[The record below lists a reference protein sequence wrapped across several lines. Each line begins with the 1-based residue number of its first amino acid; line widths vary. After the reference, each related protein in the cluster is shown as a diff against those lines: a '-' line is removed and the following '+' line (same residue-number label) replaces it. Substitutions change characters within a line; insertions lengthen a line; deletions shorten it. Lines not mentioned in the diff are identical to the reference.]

1 MNPIFRYT
9 DLDNKNK
16 EANIMKL
23 PLKQPSQIALF
34 VSLALGLS
42 ACNDTAQVPPPAAE
56 QAQQIDSAAAIE
68 FINKAEADLASLNVE
83 ANRAEW
89 IYSNFITDDTAAL
102 SAAMGE
108 KVTSTSVRYA
118 TEAAKYA
125 HVELDAVNARK
136 LNSLRSSLVLP
147 APLDPAKN
155 AELASIAS
163 ELNGMYGKGKYC
175 FADGRCLTQPELS
188 NLMAESKD
196 PAVLLEAWQG
206 WREIAKPM
214 RPLFEREV
222 ELANEGAKDLG
233 YADLSELWRSQYDMK
248 PGEFSAE
255 LDRLWTQIK
264 PLYDALHCYVR
275 GELNE
280 QYGDEVAPNTG
291 PIPAHLLGN
300 MWAQQWGTIYNTVA
314 PEDADPGYNVTELL
328 AKNGYDEIKMV
339 KQAEGFFTSLGFDAL
354 PDTFWSRSLFVQ
366 PQDRDVVCHAS
377 AWDLDNLDDIRI
389 KMCIQKNAEDFTV
402 IHHELGHNFYQ
413 RAYKNQPFIFKNSA
427 NDGFHEAIG
436 DTIALSITPKYL
448 QQIGLLDTVPDAS
461 KDIGLL
467 LKQALDKIAF
477 MPFGLMIDQWRWQV
491 FNGTIKPDQ
500 YNQAWWDLREK
511 YQGVKA
517 PIARSEADFDPGAKY
532 HVPGN
537 VPYTRYFLAHVLQFQ
552 FHKALC
558 DIAGDTGPVHR
569 CSIYGNKAAGA
580 KLNEM
585 LEMGAS
591 QPWPE
596 ALNVVTG
603 TKQMDAK
610 AVLDYFA
617 PLKVWL
623 DEKNTEANRQC
634 GW

>member
-1 MNPIFRYT
+1 MTPH
-9 DLDNKNK
+9 K
-16 EANIMKL
+16 
-23 PLKQPSQIALF
+23 
-34 VSLALGLS
+34 
-42 ACNDTAQVPPPAAE
+42 CPPPAAE

-248 PGEFSAE
+248 PDEFSAE

-491 FNGTIKPDQ
+491 FNGTIKPEQ

>member
-1 MNPIFRYT
+1 MN
-9 DLDNKNK
+9 
-16 EANIMKL
+16 L
-23 PLKQPSQIALF
+23 PLKRPSKTALLVALVLGTAACSESDNVSQSNAAPANGVSQQTNTIDASSAIA
-34 VSLALGLS
+34 
-42 ACNDTAQVPPPAAE
+42 
-56 QAQQIDSAAAIE
+56 
-68 FINKAEADLASLNVE
+68 FINQAEADLAQLSIE

-89 IYSNFITDDTAAL
+89 IYSNFITEDTAAL

-108 KVTSTSVRYA
+108 KVISTSVRFA

-125 HVELDAVNARK
+125 NVELDPINARK

-147 APLDPAKN
+147 APLDPLKN
-155 AELASIAS
+155 AELAKISS
-163 ELNGMYGKGKYC
+163 ELNGLYGKGKYC
-175 FADGRCLTQPELS
+175 FADGKCLTQPELS
-188 NLMAESKD
+188 NLMAESND

-206 WREIAKPM
+206 WRDIAKPM

-222 ELANEGAKDLG
+222 ELANEGARDLG
-233 YADLSELWRSQYDMK
+233 YQDLSELWRSQYDMK
-248 PGEFSAE
+248 PEDFSAE
-255 LDRLWTQIK
+255 LDRLWGQIK
-264 PLYDALHCYVR
+264 PLYDSLHCYVR

-280 QYGDEVAPNTG
+280 KYGDEVAPKTG

-300 MWAQQWGTIYNTVA
+300 MWAQQWGTIYNSVA
-314 PEDADPGYNVTELL
+314 PGNADPGYNVTALL
-328 AKNGYDEIKMV
+328 AENNYDEVKMV
-339 KQAEGFFTSLGFDAL
+339 KQAEGFFTSLGFDKL
-354 PDTFWSRSLFVQ
+354 PDSFWSRSMFVQ

-389 KMCIQKNAEDFTV
+389 KMCIQKTSEDFTV

-413 RAYKNQPFIFKNSA
+413 RAYKEQPFIFKNSA

-448 QQIGLLDTVPDAS
+448 QQIGLLDTVPDAD

-491 FNGTIKPDQ
+491 FNGTIKPEQ
-500 YNQAWWDLREK
+500 YNQAWWQLREK

-517 PIARSEADFDPGAKY
+517 PIARTEMDFDPGAKY

-537 VPYTRYFLAHVLQFQ
+537 VPYTRYFLAQVLQFQ

-569 CSIYGNKAAGA
+569 FSIYGNKEAGA

-617 PLKVWL
+617 PLQVWL
-623 DEKNTEANRQC
+623 DEQNTQASRQC

>member
-1 MNPIFRYT
+1 MN
-9 DLDNKNK
+9 
-16 EANIMKL
+16 L
-23 PLKQPSQIALF
+23 PLKRPSKTALLVALVLGTAACSESDNVSQSNAAPANGVSQQTNTIDASSAIA
-34 VSLALGLS
+34 
-42 ACNDTAQVPPPAAE
+42 
-56 QAQQIDSAAAIE
+56 
-68 FINKAEADLASLNVE
+68 FINQAEADLAQLSIE

-89 IYSNFITDDTAAL
+89 IYSNFITEDTAAL

-108 KVTSTSVRYA
+108 KVISTSVRYA

-125 HVELDAVNARK
+125 NVELDPINARK

-147 APLDPAKN
+147 APLDPLKN
-155 AELASIAS
+155 AELAKISC
-163 ELNGMYGKGKYC
+163 ELNGLYGKGKYC
-175 FADGRCLTQPELS
+175 FADGKCLTQPELS
-188 NLMAESKD
+188 NLMAESND

-206 WREIAKPM
+206 WRDIAKPM

-222 ELANEGAKDLG
+222 ELANEGARDLG
-233 YADLSELWRSQYDMK
+233 YQDLSELWRSQYDMK
-248 PGEFSAE
+248 PEDFSAE
-255 LDRLWTQIK
+255 LDRLWGQIK
-264 PLYDALHCYVR
+264 PLYDSLHCYVR

-280 QYGDEVAPNTG
+280 KYGDEVAPKTG

-300 MWAQQWGTIYNTVA
+300 MWAQQWGTIYNSVA
-314 PEDADPGYNVTELL
+314 PDNADPGYNVTALL
-328 AKNGYDEIKMV
+328 AENNYDEVKMV
-339 KQAEGFFTSLGFDAL
+339 KQAEGFFTSLGFDKL
-354 PDTFWSRSLFVQ
+354 PDSFWSRSMFVQ

-389 KMCIQKNAEDFTV
+389 KMCIQKTSEDFTV

-413 RAYKNQPFIFKNSA
+413 RAYKEQPFIFKNSA

-448 QQIGLLDTVPDAS
+448 QQIGLLDTVPDAD

-491 FNGTIKPDQ
+491 FNGTIKPEQ
-500 YNQAWWDLREK
+500 YNQAWWELREK

-517 PIARSEADFDPGAKY
+517 PIARTEMDFDPGAKY

-569 CSIYGNKAAGA
+569 CSIYGNKEAGA

-617 PLKVWL
+617 PLQVWL
-623 DEKNTEANRQC
+623 DEQNTQASRQC

>member
-1 MNPIFRYT
+1 MN
-9 DLDNKNK
+9 
-16 EANIMKL
+16 L
-23 PLKQPSQIALF
+23 PLKRPSQIALI
-34 VSLALGLS
+34 VSIALGLC
-42 ACNDTAQVPPPAAE
+42 ACNDTTVTTEAADE
-56 QAQQIDSAAAIE
+56 KTDIAAAIN
-68 FINKAEADLASLNVE
+68 FVNRAEADLASLSIE

-125 HVELDAVNARK
+125 NVDLEPVNARK
-136 LNSLRSSLVLP
+136 LNSLRSSIVLP
-147 APLDPAKN
+147 APLDAAKN
-155 AELASIAS
+155 AELASIVS
-163 ELNGMYGKGKYC
+163 QLNGLYGKGKYC

-188 NLMAESKD
+188 NIMAESKD
-196 PAVLLEAWQG
+196 PALLLEAWKG

-222 ELANEGAKDLG
+222 ELANQGASDLG
-233 YADLSELWRSQYDMK
+233 YTDLSELWRSQYDME
-248 PGEFSAE
+248 PEAFSAE
-255 LDRLWTQIK
+255 LDRLWAQIK
-264 PLYDALHCYVR
+264 PLYDSLHCYVR
-275 GELNE
+275 GELNQ
-280 QYGDEVAPNTG
+280 QYGDDVAPKTG

-300 MWAQQWGTIYNTVA
+300 MWAQQWGTIYNSVA
-314 PEDADPGYNVTELL
+314 PKDADPGYNVTELL
-328 AKNGYDEIKMV
+328 AQNGYDEIKMV
-339 KQAEGFFTSLGFDAL
+339 KQAEGFFTSLGFGAL
-354 PDTFWSRSLFVQ
+354 PETFWTRSMFVQ

-389 KMCIQKNAEDFTV
+389 KMCIQKNAEDFSV

-448 QQIGLLDTVPDAS
+448 QKIGLLETVPDAS

-491 FNGTIKPDQ
+491 FNGTIKPEQ
-500 YNQAWWDLREK
+500 YNQAWWELREK

-517 PIARSEADFDPGAKY
+517 PIERTEADFDPGAKY

-580 KLNEM
+580 KLNQM

-591 QPWPE
+591 KPWPE

-603 TKQMDAK
+603 SDKMDAK

-617 PLKVWL
+617 PLQVWL
-623 DEKNTEANRQC
+623 DEQNTQANRQC

>member
-1 MNPIFRYT
+1 MN
-9 DLDNKNK
+9 
-16 EANIMKL
+16 L
-23 PLKQPSQIALF
+23 PLKRPSQIALI

-42 ACNDTAQVPPPAAE
+42 ACSDTAATTQVASE
-56 QAQQIDSAAAIE
+56 KIDTAAAID
-68 FINKAEADLASLNVE
+68 FVNRAEADLANLSIE

-125 HVELDAVNARK
+125 HVELDAINARK

-163 ELNGMYGKGKYC
+163 ELNGLYGKGKYC

-188 NLMAESKD
+188 NIMAESKD

-206 WREIAKPM
+206 WREISKPM

-222 ELANEGAKDLG
+222 ELANQGAQDLG
-233 YADLSELWRSQYDMK
+233 YADLSELWRSQYDME
-248 PGEFSAE
+248 PEAFSAE
-255 LDRLWTQIK
+255 LDRLWAQIK
-264 PLYDALHCYVR
+264 PLYDSLHCYVR
-275 GELNE
+275 GELNQ
-280 QYGDEVAPNTG
+280 QYGDDVAPKTG

-300 MWAQQWGTIYNTVA
+300 MWAQQWGTIYNSVA
-314 PEDADPGYNVTELL
+314 PKDADPGYNVTELL

-339 KQAEGFFTSLGFDAL
+339 KQAEGFFTSLGFGEL
-354 PDTFWSRSLFVQ
+354 PESFWTRSMFVQ

-448 QQIGLLDTVPDAS
+448 QKIGLLETVPDAS

-517 PIARSEADFDPGAKY
+517 PIERTESDFDPGAKY

-569 CSIYGNKAAGA
+569 CSIYGNKEAGA

-591 QPWPE
+591 KPWPE
-596 ALNVVTG
+596 ALSVVTG
-603 TKQMDAK
+603 SDKMDAK

-617 PLKVWL
+617 PLQVWL
-623 DEKNTEANRQC
+623 DEQNTQANRQC

>member
-1 MNPIFRYT
+1 MDTNNMNQ
-9 DLDNKNK
+9 
-16 EANIMKL
+16 
-23 PLKQPSQIALF
+23 PLKRPSQIALF

-42 ACNDTAQVPPPAAE
+42 ACNGPQETTNAAAE
-56 QAQQIDSAAAIE
+56 KIDPSAAID
-68 FINKAEADLASLNVE
+68 FINKAEADLANISIE

-89 IYSNFITDDTAAL
+89 IYANFITDDTAAL
-102 SAAMGE
+102 SAAIGE

-125 HVELDAVNARK
+125 NVDLDPLNARK
-136 LNSLRSSLVLP
+136 LNILRSSLVLP
-147 APLDPAKN
+147 APLDPVKN
-155 AELASIAS
+155 AELASIVS
-163 ELNGMYGKGKYC
+163 ELNGLYGKGKYC

-188 NLMAESKD
+188 NIMAESKD
-196 PAVLLEAWQG
+196 PELLLEAWQG

-222 ELANEGAKDLG
+222 ELANQGAQDLG
-233 YADLSELWRSQYDMK
+233 FSDLSELWRSQYDME
-248 PGEFSAE
+248 PEAFSAE
-255 LDRLWTQIK
+255 LDRLWAQIK
-264 PLYDALHCYVR
+264 PLYDSLHCYVR

-280 QYGDEVAPNTG
+280 QYGDEVAPKTG

-300 MWAQQWGTIYNTVA
+300 MWAQQWGTIYNSVA
-314 PEDADPGYNVTELL
+314 PKDADPGYNVTELL
-328 AKNGYDEIKMV
+328 AQNGYDETKMV
-339 KQAEGFFTSLGFDAL
+339 KQAEGFFTSLGFGAL
-354 PDTFWSRSLFVQ
+354 PETFWTRSMFVQ

-377 AWDLDNLDDIRI
+377 AWDLDNLDDLRI

-448 QQIGLLDTVPDAS
+448 QKIGLLETVPDAS

-491 FNGTIKPDQ
+491 FNGTIKPEQ

-558 DIAGDTGPVHR
+558 NIAGDTGPVHR
-569 CSIYGNKAAGA
+569 CSIYGNKEAGA

-591 QPWPE
+591 KPWPE
-596 ALNVVTG
+596 ALSVVTG
-603 TKQMDAK
+603 SDKMDAK

-617 PLKVWL
+617 PLQGWL
-623 DEKNTEANRQC
+623 DEQNAQANRQC

>member
-1 MNPIFRYT
+1 MNF
-9 DLDNKNK
+9 
-16 EANIMKL
+16 
-23 PLKQPSQIALF
+23 PLKQPSQIALI

-42 ACNDTAQVPPPAAE
+42 ACNDTQATVSTSAAKVE
-56 QAQQIDSAAAIE
+56 KIDSAAAIE
-68 FINKAEADLASLNVE
+68 FINQAEADLANLNIE

-155 AELASIAS
+155 AELASIVS
-163 ELNGMYGKGKYC
+163 ELNGLYGKGKYC

-233 YADLSELWRSQYDMK
+233 YADLSELWRSQYDME
-248 PGEFSAE
+248 PDAFSAE
-255 LDRLWTQIK
+255 LDRLWVQIK
-264 PLYDALHCYVR
+264 PLYDSLHCYVR

-280 QYGDEVAPNTG
+280 QYGDEVAPKTG

-300 MWAQQWGTIYNTVA
+300 MWAQQWGTIYNSVA

-328 AKNGYDEIKMV
+328 AQNGYDEIKMV
-339 KQAEGFFTSLGFDAL
+339 KQAEGFFTSLGFGAL
-354 PDTFWSRSLFVQ
+354 PDSFWTRSMFVQ

-448 QQIGLLDTVPDAS
+448 QKIGLLDSVPDAS

-467 LKQALDKIAF
+467 LKQALDKVAF

-491 FNGTIKPDQ
+491 FNGTIKPEQ

-569 CSIYGNKAAGA
+569 CSIYGNEAAGA

-617 PLKVWL
+617 PLQVWL
-623 DEKNTEANRQC
+623 DEQNTEANRQC

>member
-1 MNPIFRYT
+1 MN
-9 DLDNKNK
+9 
-16 EANIMKL
+16 L
-23 PLKQPSQIALF
+23 PLKRPSQIALI
-34 VSLALGLS
+34 VSIALGLS
-42 ACNDTAQVPPPAAE
+42 ACNDTQEPAPAPVE
-56 QAQQIDSAAAIE
+56 KIDATAAIN
-68 FINKAEADLASLNVE
+68 FINQAEADLADLSIE

-125 HVELDAVNARK
+125 NVELDAVNARK

-163 ELNGMYGKGKYC
+163 ELNGLYGKGKYC

-222 ELANEGAKDLG
+222 ELANQGAQDLG
-233 YADLSELWRSQYDMK
+233 YADLSELWRSQYDME
-248 PGEFSAE
+248 PEAFSAE
-255 LDRLWTQIK
+255 LDRLWAQIK
-264 PLYDALHCYVR
+264 PLYDSLHCYVR
-275 GELNE
+275 GELNQ
-280 QYGDEVAPNTG
+280 QYGDDVAPKTG

-300 MWAQQWGTIYNTVA
+300 MWAQQWGTIYNSVA
-314 PEDADPGYNVTELL
+314 PKDADPGYNVTELL

-339 KQAEGFFTSLGFDAL
+339 KQAEGFFTSLGFGEL
-354 PDTFWSRSLFVQ
+354 PESFWTRSMFVQ

-448 QQIGLLDTVPDAS
+448 QKIGLLETVPDAS

-491 FNGTIKPDQ
+491 FNGSIKPDQ

-517 PIARSEADFDPGAKY
+517 PIERTEADFDPGAKY

-569 CSIYGNKAAGA
+569 CSIYGNKEAGA

-591 QPWPE
+591 KPWPE
-596 ALNVVTG
+596 ALSVVTG
-603 TKQMDAK
+603 SDKMDAK

-617 PLKVWL
+617 PLQVWL
-623 DEKNTEANRQC
+623 DEQNTQANRQC